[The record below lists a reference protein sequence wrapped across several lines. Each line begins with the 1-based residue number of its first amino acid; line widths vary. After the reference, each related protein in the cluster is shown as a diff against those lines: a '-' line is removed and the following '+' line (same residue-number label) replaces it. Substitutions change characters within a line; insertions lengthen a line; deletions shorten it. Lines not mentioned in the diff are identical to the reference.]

1 MSKNLKINL
10 VGVDTLSEEVLG
22 TLIDSLVDLY
32 TIKFGMKI
40 DLEEPEKPEYD
51 AEDLSIAK
59 DYLKIYR
66 VTK

>member
-1 MSKNLKINL
+1 MNKNLKINL
-10 VGVDTLSEEVLG
+10 VSVDTLSEEVLG

-59 DYLKIYR
+59 DYLKKYR